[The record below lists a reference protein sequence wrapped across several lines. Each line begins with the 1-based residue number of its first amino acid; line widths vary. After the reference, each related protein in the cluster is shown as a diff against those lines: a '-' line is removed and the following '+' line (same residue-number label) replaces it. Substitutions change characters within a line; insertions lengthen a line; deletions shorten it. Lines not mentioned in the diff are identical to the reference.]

1 MRTSIIRLFAF
12 LVLAE
17 DVMPH
22 HFEFDA
28 EHKILL
34 VVLKGHIDGPETI
47 QIDRE
52 MRAEILRMAPMVG
65 ISDLSGVTSF
75 DVPGDIIRNLARQK
89 PAPFPA
95 ETPRFI
101 VASSDLLFGMMRMYE
116 LAADRPDGK
125 LTVVR
130 RMEDVLASMGV
141 QAAKFERLE

>member
-1 MRTSIIRLFAF
+1 
-12 LVLAE
+12 
-17 DVMPH
+17 MPH

-28 EHKILL
+28 EHRILL
-34 VVLKGHIDGPETI
+34 VVMEGDIDGPEII

-52 MRAEILRMAPMVG
+52 MRAQIQLTQPLVG
-65 ISDLSGVTSF
+65 ISDLTAVTRF
-75 DVPGDIIRNLARQK
+75 NVPGEIIRSLARQK
-89 PAPFPA
+89 PAPFPP

-116 LAADRPDGK
+116 LAADRPEGK

-130 RMEDVLASMGV
+130 RMEDVLASLGL